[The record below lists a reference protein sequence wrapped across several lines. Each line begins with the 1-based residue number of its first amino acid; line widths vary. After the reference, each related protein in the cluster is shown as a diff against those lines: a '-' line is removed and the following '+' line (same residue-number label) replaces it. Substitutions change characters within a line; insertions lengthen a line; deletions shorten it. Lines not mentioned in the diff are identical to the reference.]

1 MIRQASFPILL
12 LIGPA
17 LAFAIKGFAPILA
30 LAGLTAILAMSVHR
44 PLPRAPWRGV
54 PAVLLAAFGYM
65 IVSATWGISE
75 RTPDTVVRLVL
86 VVGFTWALIAVFNS
100 LADDQKMRW
109 ARRLRLSVGFG
120 VFAAIIIGPYN
131 AYWPGA
137 IEFTDSYFELLRQV
151 NNSLSILPAFLFILF
166 GSWQKQRRWLQVLII
181 AVVLCVT
188 FVSESQ
194 TSFLATML
202 ALIAFGLAKI
212 SVPLCR
218 HFIFASLAVC
228 TLASPFIF
236 SAAYQGKWVANYAP
250 QTFAERGAGDVREW
264 IYYVYAEENKNK
276 PLFGHGINGT
286 KDFKPADLEGY
297 ISLSDDVPDLQNTL
311 RAVTQSGS
319 AAAHAHNVFLQLV
332 FEFGYVGSLL
342 ILAAIWRFFSWLEN
356 YASAQLAP
364 YYWASFAAGLATVM
378 FGLTLWHSWLM
389 TAIACLV
396 LFTHI
401 SAELGRRTA

>member
-1 MIRQASFPILL
+1 MIRQSSFPILL

-30 LAGLTAILAMSVHR
+30 LAGLTAILALSVHR
-44 PLPRAPWRGV
+44 PVPRAPWRDV
-54 PAVLLAAFGYM
+54 PDVLLAAFGY
-65 IVSATWGISE
+65 ILVSATWGISE
-75 RTPDTVVRLVL
+75 RTLDTVVRLVL

-100 LADDQKMRW
+100 LTDDQKMRW
-109 ARRLRLSVGFG
+109 ARRLRLSLGLG
-120 VFAAIIIGPYN
+120 IFAAIIIGPYN

-137 IEFTDSYFELLRQV
+137 VEFMDAHFELLRQV
-151 NNSLSILPAFLFILF
+151 NNSLSILPAFLFILL
-166 GSWQKQRRWLQVLII
+166 GSWQKQRRWLQALII
-181 AVVLCVT
+181 AVVFCVT

-218 HFIFASLAVC
+218 HLIFASLAVC

-250 QTFAERGAGDVREW
+250 QTLVERGAGDVREW
-264 IYYVYAEENKNK
+264 IYYVYAEETKNK

-297 ISLSDDVPDLQNTL
+297 ISLSGDAPDLQNTL
-311 RAVTQSGS
+311 RAMTQSGS
-319 AAAHAHNVFLQLV
+319 AAAHAHNIFLQLV

-356 YASAQLAP
+356 HADTQLAP
-364 YYWASFAAGLATVM
+364 HYWASFAAGLATVL

-396 LFTHI
+396 LFTHM
-401 SAELGRRTA
+401 SAELGRRAA